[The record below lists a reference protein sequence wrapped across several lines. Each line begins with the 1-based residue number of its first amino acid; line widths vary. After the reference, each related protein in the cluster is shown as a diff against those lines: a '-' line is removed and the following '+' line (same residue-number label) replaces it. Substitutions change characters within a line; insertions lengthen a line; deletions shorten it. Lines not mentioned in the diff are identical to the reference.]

1 MAYAIDPSAPAAHSN
16 SPDNLIVDCC
26 TDGEEGF
33 SGRRRRRPPINYQWV
48 RLLLADQNGST
59 PSTNKGSSRHHP
71 LIQLTR
77 TFRYE
82 MSQVASAAIASTMT
96 DLTASPA
103 RYKWTHFALAVFV
116 FPRGDSAQQFTDE
129 FLDKTIISI
138 HDLQST
144 HTSNVDL

>member
-1 MAYAIDPSAPAAHSN
+1 
-16 SPDNLIVDCC
+16 
-26 TDGEEGF
+26 
-33 SGRRRRRPPINYQWV
+33 
-48 RLLLADQNGST
+48 
-59 PSTNKGSSRHHP
+59 
-71 LIQLTR
+71 
-77 TFRYE
+77 

-144 HTSNVDL
+144 YTQNNYNVFVGHGSRRASCRRPQQQAICRRQRRPSHGR